1 MVMVVKWSSNSR
13 SCEIKLLNLGE
24 VETCDGSRDDFPNVK
39 TVTLNYKNVQ
49 ILEQKQFNL

>member
-13 SCEIKLLNLGE
+13 SCEIRLLNLRE
-24 VETCDGSRDDFPNVK
+24 VETCDGSRNDFPNVK

-49 ILEQKQFNL
+49 I